1 MDSPR
6 IHRNLT
12 NAPASVNCAKI
23 VQAEAWLS
31 WVVVYLRF
39 VKSAVSPPI

>member
-6 IHRNLT
+6 IHKNLT
-12 NAPASVNCAKI
+12 NVLASVNCAKI
-23 VQAEAWLS
+23 VQAEAWLP
-31 WVVVYLRF
+31 WVVVYLCF